1 MIKFFS
7 KENIY
12 FCSKFNQTSFGV
24 QKQPSRR
31 VLGKRC
37 SGNMQQIYKIPP
49 MPKCDFNKVAKQSNS
64 NEITLWHRCSTV
76 NLLHLFRTSFPKN
89 NFGRLLL
96 DVLNKHPPLKNKRLR
111 SNHTFFFIII
121 VKSQKQS
128 PSGAL

>member
-1 MIKFFS
+1 
-7 KENIY
+7 
-12 FCSKFNQTSFGV
+12 
-24 QKQPSRR
+24 
-31 VLGKRC
+31 
-37 SGNMQQIYKIPP
+37 

-96 DVLNKHPPLKNKRLR
+96 DVLNKHPPLKNKRLSLR